1 MKETRKIKTC
11 FVSAPSGIP
20 LEALRESLV
29 AHGIHPLIP
38 QELAAGTDWASEL
51 QRELV
56 QADLVVGILPTRRQ
70 SAWVLFEL
78 GQAWALGRRI
88 LVIAPPGSEPVPS
101 TLQRLLVLR
110 IAPDNRQAIDFA
122 LDQLL
127 SAPPEITA
135 KDETRK
141 PFESL
146 GLGAQSNLLLTRLD
160 HSLHSGAGQE
170 FEKTISD
177 AIRDSGTDL
186 VVESPERDRGAD
198 LAVWSDVLEPF
209 VGNPLLVEV
218 KLKVQTKATAAMV
231 FKQLSSYMGA
241 SDTRW
246 ALLVYGD
253 GPPPDAPLWKACP
266 PNVLLMQARSL
277 LEGLRTRTFPEIVRD
292 LRNRRVHSVRP

>member
-11 FVSAPSGIP
+11 FVSAPRGIS
-20 LEALRESLV
+20 LDVLRESLL

-38 QELAAGTDWASEL
+38 QELAAGSDWASEL
-51 QRELV
+51 HRQLV
-56 QADLVVGILPTRRQ
+56 QADLVVGILPARRQ

-78 GQAWALGRRI
+78 GQAWALGRRM

-110 IAPDNRQAIDFA
+110 IAPDDRQAIDFA

-127 SAPPEITA
+127 SAPPETPA
-135 KDETRK
+135 KGEVRK

-146 GLGAQSNLLLTRLD
+146 TLAQSNLLLARLD
-160 HSLHSGAGQE
+160 QALHAGAWEE

-177 AIRDSGTDL
+177 AIRGSGTDV
-186 VVESPERDRGAD
+186 VVESSERDRGVD

-218 KLKVQTKATAAMV
+218 KLRIQNKATAVTV

-241 SDTRW
+241 SNTRW
-246 ALLVYGD
+246 ALLLYGD
-253 GPPPDAPLWKACP
+253 GPPPDNPIWKACP
-266 PNVLLMQARSL
+266 PNVLLMPARSL
-277 LEGLRTRTFPEIVRD
+277 FEDLRTRTFPEIVRD
-292 LRNRRVHSVRP
+292 LRNRRVHAVRP